1 MIRTI
6 FVAVAITL
14 FTLVAGPPLILYA
27 RVSGSVE
34 ALYHIGVRGVFLILR
49 AAGMRTRVEGLENI
63 PNRACIFAAN
73 HTSNTD
79 GPAILHAIPRRLGI
93 LAKKSLFSAPIVGMA
108 FRMARFVPVD
118 REHPGQAKESIDVAT
133 EYAKQ
138 GLSFLIYPEGTR
150 SPDGRLL
157 RFKGGAFALAIKA
170 GVPVVPVACAGAHRI
185 LPRKSLRMRPGEVV
199 VRFCPPID
207 AAAYTVERRAELA
220 ERVHAAIA
228 AALPPDQR
236 PLVRISPQPAL

>member
-6 FVAVAITL
+6 FVAVAIAL
-14 FTLVAGPPLILYA
+14 FVLVAGPPLILYA

-34 ALYHIGVRGVFLILR
+34 ALYHIGLRGVFLILR
-49 AAGMRTRVEGLENI
+49 AAGMRLRVEGVENI
-63 PNRACIFAAN
+63 PRGACLFAAN
-73 HTSNTD
+73 HTSNVEP
-79 GPAILHAIPRRLGI
+79 PAIMRAIPRRLGI

-118 REHPGQAKESIDVAT
+118 REHPGQAKQSIDVAT
-133 EYAKQ
+133 EYLKQ

-207 AAAYTVERRAELA
+207 AAAYTLERRGELA
-220 ERVHAAIA
+220 ARVHAAIA

-236 PLVRISPQPAL
+236 PLVRVSPQPAL